1 MNKTIKKVQLEEE
14 KIIHKQSNILNV
26 KEFYEKLY
34 TCADSDL
41 ININLE
47 DIINVEIPKL
57 EPDISSSLE
66 AEISEKEVLEVLKY
80 MKNNKS
86 PGSDGFRV
94 ELFKFFWKNLKL
106 FILNAI
112 NFIFLKKEL
121 PISQRLE
128 IISCLPKGDKPR
140 RSI

>member
-1 MNKTIKKVQLEEE
+1 MESRNFLNKTIKKVELEEGE
-14 KIIHKQSNILNV
+14 IIYKQSNILNHV
-26 KEFYEKLY
+26 KEFYENLY

-47 DIINVEIPKL
+47 EIIKVDIPKL

-66 AEISEKEVLEVLKY
+66 AEISEKEVLEVLKN

-86 PGSDGFRV
+86 PGSDGFTV
-94 ELFKFFWKNLKL
+94 EFFKFFWKDLKL

-121 PISQRLE
+121 PISQRLG
-128 IISCLPKGDKPR
+128 IISC
-140 RSI
+140 